1 MAMKRLIVL
10 ALALAALTCAA
21 AASPKPL
28 RSATLTTRGP
38 VVALAADGDRAAF
51 MTSGR
56 GRWHIV
62 AWEPRRARAIP
73 IKTIVDPGCSK
84 GCGPGGSL
92 ALAGTRVAWDEAGGG
107 NELETTV
114 SSATIARRRAL
125 SLAAGLWDVS
135 IDGGGDE
142 AFGPTGDGKL
152 LAFTV
157 QVHCADPESE
167 GEPPCP
173 PGREV
178 GDVVSA
184 TIWRQAG
191 RGHCPSARD
200 YAPLG
205 HCQRVARAN
214 GELTVLSV
222 DAGRIVARTD
232 HGIRLLTATGRRLH
246 DFPVENVRAAAL
258 SGDRLALRVQGAF
271 EVYDTGSGELVKSF
285 PAEGS
290 ARLDRLEDL
299 DDDVLVTAM
308 GRRVTLRRVS
318 DGKHS
323 TIHLHG
329 QAHAKLEAP
338 GLFVAGGRHV
348 TFMPIADVRRRLT

>member
-1 MAMKRLIVL
+1 MAMKRLVVL
-10 ALALAALTCAA
+10 ALAVSALACAA

-28 RSATLTTRGP
+28 RPATLTTRGP
-38 VVALAADGDRAAF
+38 VVALAADGDRAAL

-56 GRWHIV
+56 GRWQILV
-62 AWEPRRARAIP
+62 WEPRRGRAIP
-73 IKTIVDPGCSK
+73 IHTIVDPGCSR

-125 SLAAGLWDVS
+125 SLAAGSWDWS
-135 IDGGGDE
+135 MGTGGDE

-152 LAFTV
+152 LAFTG
-157 QVHCADPESE
+157 QEHCADPESE

-184 TIWRQAG
+184 TIWRQARQG
-191 RGHCPSARD
+191 RCPSYRD

-205 HCQRVARAN
+205 HCKRVARAN
-214 GELTVLSV
+214 GEFTVLSV

-232 HGIRLLTATGRRLH
+232 HGVRLLTASGARIR
-246 DFPVENVRAAAL
+246 DFAVENVRGAAL
-258 SGDRLALRVQGAF
+258 SENRLALRVPGAF
-271 EVYDTGSGELVKSF
+271 AVYDVGSGELVRSF

-299 DDDVLVTAM
+299 QDGILVTAM
-308 GRRVTLRRVS
+308 RRTVTVRRVS
-318 DGKHS
+318 NGRNLTIAARGK
-323 TIHLHG
+323 
-329 QAHAKLEAP
+329 AYAKLESA
-338 GLFVAGGRHV
+338 GLFVAGGHRV
-348 TFMPIADVRRRLT
+348 TFAPMADVLGRLG